1 MADGINII
9 EAIGTIMAAATTG
22 AAATIGAMYKFF
34 VPKGEAKEYRLG
46 VENQRKSMH
55 ERLDGLEASLSKAV
69 TRERLDDVIGPMK
82 NDLELNR
89 KAMHK
94 RMDNVEFAL
103 SKTVTRETLDD
114 VMGPMKEDLKEI
126 KLLLRERR

>member
-1 MADGINII
+1 MVDGSNII

-22 AAATIGAMYKFF
+22 AGATVVAMYKFF
-34 VPKGEAKEYRLG
+34 VPKGEATEYRVG
-46 VENQRKSMH
+46 VEIHRKSMH
-55 ERLDGLEASLSKAV
+55 ERMDNFEASLSKAV
-69 TRERLDDVIGPMK
+69 TRERLDDVIGPIK
-82 NDLELNR
+82 GDLDANR

-114 VMGPMKEDLKEI
+114 VMGPMKDDLKEI